1 MRVTFNSTCNL
12 TLIERNSV
20 VISQIIR
27 VVITIKSID
36 VVVREFDIWQHVTHT
51 VQEEQVLDTKNCP

>member
-36 VVVREFDIWQHVTHT
+36 VVVHEFDIWQHVTHT
-51 VQEEQVLDTKNCP
+51 VQEEQVLDTKNCL